1 MIKRSL
7 NVFWKIVCHW
17 IRSKYFKIVHT
28 GDRKWAPIWGVWV
41 CMELIASSRLHTK
54 IVFLSVSR
62 YLDSI
67 GHCPDAKIT
76 VPDGGPH
83 PTCTN
88 ILRTLDT
95 VRARFAIWIQ
105 AAAANPTVAFQPFPT
120 RFFSVSFVCSLRTFF
135 FFASMLLCEYIC
147 SSPPGRAQFL
157 FPVEEATRLH
167 QRALTSHMRC
177 GYFLNFNV
185 YVIYSQSASPTT
197 WW

>member
-1 MIKRSL
+1 
-7 NVFWKIVCHW
+7 
-17 IRSKYFKIVHT
+17 
-28 GDRKWAPIWGVWV
+28 
-41 CMELIASSRLHTK
+41 MELIASSRLHTK

-135 FFASMLLCEYIC
+135 LLRCCCVSISAVRHLAERNFC
-147 SSPPGRAQFL
+147 F
-157 FPVEEATRLH
+157 RLKKQH
-167 QRALTSHMRC
+167 VCTNERSLPTCVVGIFWTLTYM
-177 GYFLNFNV
+177 
-185 YVIYSQSASPTT
+185 
-197 WW
+197 